1 MFFHFSLDMWSD
13 FTYNGT
19 CDLGYT
25 CSLFIH
31 QHDDNVMRYY
41 SLNHDQHGRKIK
53 RKKPK
58 GVVCGKYKA
67 TEFKPFEPS
76 TTKTYADLRMAES
89 KQYPS
94 HDSGTFNTTKKER
107 PQYTGTLVKGIST
120 MHKSNAVP
128 IINKEQ
134 ATEISR
140 MAK

>member
-1 MFFHFSLDMWSD
+1 MFLHFDLDMWSD
-13 FTYNGT
+13 FPYNST
-19 CDLGYT
+19 SIHRCNVAQ
-25 CSLFIH
+25 FIH
-31 QHDDNVMRYY
+31 QNDGNGMRYY
-41 SLNHDQHGRKIK
+41 SLNHDQYGRKIK

-67 TEFKPFEPS
+67 AEFKPFES
-76 TTKTYADLRMAES
+76 SKTETYADLRLAES

-94 HDSGTFNTTKKER
+94 HDSGTFNTSKKER

-128 IINKEQ
+128 ITNKEQ

-140 MAK
+140 MSR

>member
-1 MFFHFSLDMWSD
+1 MFFHFSLDMCSG
-13 FTYNGT
+13 FPYNST
-19 CDLGYT
+19 SIYRCI
-25 CSLFIH
+25 SSPSIH
-31 QHDDNVMRYY
+31 RYGDNVMRYY

-67 TEFKPFEPS
+67 TEFKPFES
-76 TTKTYADLRMAES
+76 SKTKTYADLRMAES
-89 KQYPS
+89 KKYPS
-94 HDSGTFNTTKKER
+94 HDSGTFNTSKKER

-128 IINKEQ
+128 ITNKEQ

-140 MAK
+140 MAR

>member
-1 MFFHFSLDMWSD
+1 MFFHFSLDMWSG
-13 FTYNGT
+13 FPYNST
-19 CDLGYT
+19 SIYRCI
-25 CSLFIH
+25 SSQFIH
-31 QHDDNVMRYY
+31 QNGDNVMRYY

-58 GVVCGKYKA
+58 GVVYGKYKA
-67 TEFKPFEPS
+67 TEFKPFES
-76 TTKTYADLRMAES
+76 AKTETYADIRMAES

-94 HDSGTFNTTKKER
+94 HNSGTFNTSKKER

-128 IINKEQ
+128 ITNKEQ

-140 MAK
+140 MSR